1 VDVVRQRKNSG
12 RARKM
17 ALAGAG
23 LAMLVAVL
31 FTLRSP
37 AASASAVDR
46 AGVWTER
53 VRRGDLLRQV
63 PAQGALVPESVQWL
77 SAGVAARVAKIALKP
92 GAQVEPDSVVLTLE
106 NTELELAALE
116 AERAE
121 ASARTKLVELEVR
134 ADGDARAQASL
145 LVGLNADR
153 VDAERHAR
161 TAAKLAPEG
170 LVSESERLDL
180 LAKEKSILA
189 RVTTE
194 EARREAVVRGHG
206 RAIDAAR
213 AELTR
218 ISEIAAFRRHQLAE
232 LEVRAKVRG
241 VVQDIPLENG
251 QWVAIGTLL
260 AKVAEPG
267 KLKAR
272 VKVSEAYVRDLQNGL
287 TMRFENPACGGKIVR
302 IDPAVVGGS
311 VNVEVALDALPAAA
325 RPDQRVSGF
334 IEIEKLTNVLYVPRP
349 AGLRDSEP
357 GSVYRLESD
366 RSHATRTPIVLGR
379 GSARDVEV
387 VSGVG
392 EGDEIVVSDVATW
405 DAARVRLK

>member
-1 VDVVRQRKNSG
+1 VDVVRQKKS
-12 RARKM
+12 RARPKVVFAAVGV
-17 ALAGAG
+17 ALIAA
-23 LAMLVAVL
+23 LL
-31 FTLRSP
+31 FLLRTP
-37 AASASAVDR
+37 TASASAVDR
-46 AGVWTER
+46 ANVWTER
-53 VRRGDLLRQV
+53 VCRGELLRQV

-92 GAQVEPDSVVLTLE
+92 GAEVEPDTVVLTLE

-145 LVGLNADR
+145 LVGLHADR
-153 VDAERHAR
+153 VDAERHAK

-170 LVSESERLDL
+170 LVSENERLDL

-206 RAIDAAR
+206 RAIEAAR

-218 ISEIAAFRRHQLAE
+218 ISEIASFRRHQLAD

-260 AKVAEPG
+260 AKVAQPG

-272 VKVSEAYVRDLQNGL
+272 VKVAEAYVRDLQNGL
-287 TMRFENPACGGKIVR
+287 TVRFENPACTGKIAR
-302 IDPAVVGGS
+302 IDPAVVAGS
-311 VNVEVALDALPAAA
+311 VNVEVAIDTLPAAA
-325 RPDQRVSGF
+325 RPDQRVTGF
-334 IEIEKLTNVLYVPRP
+334 VEIEKLTDVLYVPRP
-349 AGLRDSEP
+349 AGLRDGEP
-357 GSVYRLESD
+357 GSVYRLEAD
-366 RSHATRTPIVLGR
+366 RSHAARTPILLGR
-379 GSARDVEV
+379 GSARDVEI
-387 VSGVG
+387 VSGLA